1 MKAIVDYFKSNAKDG
16 WGVVSKR
23 QMMKDILCGIEEIKQ
38 VVIELQNR
46 GWQFE
51 YRVVTIGGLDYEI
64 IEFEIN

>member
-16 WGVVSKR
+16 WGVVSER
-23 QMMKDILCGIEEIKQ
+23 QMMKDILCEIKEIEQ

-51 YRVVTIGGLDYEI
+51 HRVVTIGGLDYRI